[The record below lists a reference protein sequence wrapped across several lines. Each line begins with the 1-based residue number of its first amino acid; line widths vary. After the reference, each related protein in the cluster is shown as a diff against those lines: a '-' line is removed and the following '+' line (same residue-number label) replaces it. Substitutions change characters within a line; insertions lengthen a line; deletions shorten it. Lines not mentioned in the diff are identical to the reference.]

1 MSHLYELGYAAEDII
16 SSVFRV
22 CRNHTI
28 PEYIMLE
35 FIQVCC
41 PLYKIYS
48 FDIFKKYSFRK

>member
-1 MSHLYELGYAAEDII
+1 MQIMSHLYELGYAAEDII

-35 FIQVCC
+35 FIQVRQLMI
-41 PLYKIYS
+41 PLQLCGH
-48 FDIFKKYSFRK
+48 

>member
-1 MSHLYELGYAAEDII
+1 MQIMSHLYELGYAAEDII

-35 FIQVCC
+35 FIQVRCS
-41 PLYKIYS
+41 IYVS
-48 FDIFKKYSFRK
+48 FFTALVVN

>member
-22 CRNHTI
+22 CRNHTL

-35 FIQVCC
+35 FIQVHQ
-41 PLYKIYS
+41 LMLTLQLS
-48 FDIFKKYSFRK
+48 